1 MNSRKQKVLL
11 LLLEPSRYWRSV
23 VLIAILFFFGGTAQ
37 YASAEVPRDDLAFAE
52 LWKSLRDCDPLVRF
66 KEDRTTSGY
75 LNRRG
80 YRPSTTSED
89 GYVVLPVDEQL
100 YGLKVTKLLL
110 PTHWSIL
117 AIYVKAPV
125 ETVKSKVERAQHFK
139 FPPSKER
146 HYKRKLNSN
155 RNFGPEAAFEIF
167 PDHDDT
173 TITVIS
179 CHLDQQ

>member
-1 MNSRKQKVLL
+1 MNSWKPKVLL
-11 LLLEPSRYWRSV
+11 AEPRSCWRPV
-23 VLIAILFFFGGTAQ
+23 VMVLGLFFFGGTAQ

-52 LWKSLRDCDPLVRF
+52 LWKSLRDCDPLVHF
-66 KEDRTTSGY
+66 KEDRTTSSY

-80 YRPSTTSED
+80 YKPSTTSED

-100 YGLKVTKLLL
+100 YGMKVTALLL

-117 AIYVKAPV
+117 AITVKAPV
-125 ETVKSKVERAQHFK
+125 ETVKAKVETAQHFK

-167 PDHDDT
+167 ADQVDAT
-173 TITVIS
+173 STVIS